1 VRTFGRDTSMSV
13 LFVTHDLGVVAD
25 LCDRVVVM
33 YAGQVVEEADIH
45 DLFERPRHPYTEGLL
60 AAIPQ
65 IAAVGGRLAS
75 IPGVVPSPA
84 AMPPGCRFE
93 PRCPYALPACRE
105 PVAFVPRAGRMVRCI
120 RAEELS
126 LRGVEVP
133 TP

>member
-1 VRTFGRDTSMSV
+1 MSV

-45 DLFERPRHPYTEGLL
+45 DLFDRPRHPYTAGLL

-65 IAAVGGRLAS
+65 VVGADGQLAS
-75 IPGVVPSPA
+75 IPGVVPSAA

-93 PRCPYALPACRE
+93 PRCPFAVEACRE
-105 PVAFVPRAGRMVRCI
+105 PVALVPRAGRLVRCI
-120 RAEELS
+120 RAEELA
-126 LRGVEVP
+126 LPGVEEVRA
-133 TP
+133 